1 MQRAASGSVASSA
14 QSVTGVLRKACGGSS
29 GARGGGRVAFTDGSP
44 ARAAGDSSGNSGA
57 SNLNQIVPAE
67 QAGGRRG
74 GKRGARGKGEA
85 QWVPGGLSAREEQAR
100 ERSGLLPSSTPESP
114 SSSLGASP
122 DNERG
127 LISSAEEIKAGC
139 SPLRSKHARA
149 CMPRSMLRA
158 PKDAGYSAV

>member
-1 MQRAASGSVASSA
+1 V
-14 QSVTGVLRKACGGSS
+14 
-29 GARGGGRVAFTDGSP
+29 RGGGRVAFTDGSP
-44 ARAAGDSSGNSGA
+44 ARADGDSSGP

-74 GKRGARGKGEA
+74 GKRGKGEA
-85 QWVPGGLSAREEQAR
+85 QWVEGGLSAREEQAR
-100 ERSGLLPSSTPESP
+100 ERSGLLPPSTPESPESP